1 MNQYRNYN
9 YLLLLRKI
17 ITMNPFMF
25 RATTNSRKFQLQ
37 NLHNCVSNYAN
48 IRKIVYYP
56 NFDNDYAYIFVKDWR
71 EHSKCFIENIYFHK
85 QAFID
90 INKRGHYW
98 KFTPIEN
105 DPNNG
110 NYLDPLIENNLYRIN
125 ILDHM

>member
-71 EHSKCFIENIYFHK
+71 EHSKCFVENIYFHK
-85 QAFID
+85 EAFIN
-90 INKRGHYW
+90 INKRGQYW

-105 DPNNG
+105 NTNG
-110 NYLDPLIENNLYRIN
+110 GYYLDSFIEKNKYRLFISNN
-125 ILDHM
+125 M